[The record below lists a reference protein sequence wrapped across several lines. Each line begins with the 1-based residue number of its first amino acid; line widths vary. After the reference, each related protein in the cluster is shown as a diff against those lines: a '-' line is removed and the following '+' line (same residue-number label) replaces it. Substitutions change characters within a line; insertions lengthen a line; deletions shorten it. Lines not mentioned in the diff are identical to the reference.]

1 MEPVKPRAYVATF
14 GCRVNQADT
23 EGILSTLVDRGFD
36 VADDHRGADLVVV
49 NSCTVT
55 HRSDADIRKLVHR
68 IQRERPEARVIVTGC
83 YAQRDPGALAA
94 LAGAHAVVGNAQ
106 AEVLADVARQLV
118 DAPPPEAPIVAHSAF
133 DALTP
138 DDLPPVRPVSVAHD
152 RTRPFVKIQDGCDA
166 KCTYCVIPEV
176 RGPARSAAVDAV
188 VRSVGTLVENGA
200 FEVVLAGIH
209 LGTYRGARPLRDVGD
224 ARDVGDVGDVGD
236 AATDD
241 GGPADLA
248 DLVAA
253 VLAVPGLGRLRLS
266 AIEPMAFPTRLI
278 DLAAAD
284 RRLARHFHLPLQS
297 GADGVLKR
305 MNRPYRQRDYAALLG
320 DVRAAL
326 PEACLGTDVIVGF
339 PGETD
344 ADFAETLAFVERSGL
359 DHVHVFSYSDR
370 PGVPSTRLRGKVG
383 SAAIKARAR
392 ALIALSDR
400 LWARFLDRHV
410 GETIEALALERA
422 ADRPERVACLSG
434 NYLPI
439 EVADDDARPIAAN
452 ENLTI
457 RVEARRGDGL
467 VGRVLARPE
476 APRRLRTSRLAVVA

>member
-1 MEPVKPRAYVATF
+1 MEPTKPRAYVATF

-118 DAPPPEAPIVAHSAF
+118 DAPPPATPIVAHSAF

-138 DDLPPVRPVSVAHD
+138 EDLPPVRPVSVAHD

-209 LGTYRGARPLRDVGD
+209 LGTYRGARPAEDTAGD
-224 ARDVGDVGDVGD
+224 D
-236 AATDD
+236 A
-241 GGPADLA
+241 GPADLA

-253 VLAVPGLGRLRLS
+253 VLGVPGLGRLRLS
-266 AIEPMAFPTRLI
+266 AIEPMAFPTRLV
-278 DLAAAD
+278 DLARAD

-320 DVRAAL
+320 ELRAAL

-392 ALIALSDR
+392 ALIELSDR

-410 GETIEALALERA
+410 GETVEALALERA

-457 RVEARRGDGL
+457 RVEARQRDGL
-467 VGRVLARPE
+467 VGRVVARPE
-476 APRRLRTSRLAVVA
+476 APRRLRTSRLAVLS